1 MTNFKNMVAA
11 ITLLV
16 VMAFTATV
24 ANAGLI
30 ISDRQTIPTVP
41 APCEVKDNG
50 PDSGIIVFGLIEG
63 IIVFGRTGII
73 VFGKSETPACDAK

>member
-11 ITLLV
+11 ITLMA
-16 VMAFTATV
+16 VMAFTTTV

-30 ISDRQTIPTVP
+30 ISDRSTPIT
-41 APCEVKDNG
+41 PCETKENADNG
-50 PDSGIIVFGLIEG
+50 IILTDLVEG

-73 VFGKSETPACDAK
+73 VFGRTAPTTCETK

>member
-11 ITLLV
+11 ITLMV
-16 VMAFTATV
+16 VMAFTTTV

-41 APCEVKDNG
+41 TACETKENADNG
-50 PDSGIIVFGLIEG
+50 MILSDLIEG
-63 IIVFGRTGII
+63 IIILGRTGII
-73 VFGKSETPACDAK
+73 ILGKSDAPACNAK